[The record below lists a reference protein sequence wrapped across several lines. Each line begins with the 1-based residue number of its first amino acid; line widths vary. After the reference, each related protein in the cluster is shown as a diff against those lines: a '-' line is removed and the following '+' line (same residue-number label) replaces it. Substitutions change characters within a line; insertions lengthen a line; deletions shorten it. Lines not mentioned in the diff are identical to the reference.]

1 MTSIL
6 VIDIKWAVAVII
18 TNLSTREVVIMPKKK
33 TSGTK
38 QSEIPKKV
46 DNEVEPKMKPVAIKW
61 HELEQ
66 YIGQPIWD
74 TREKKWRVLDG
85 YRRTGNTYSITFSDI
100 ADWCS
105 FLDRELYLEE
115 VNAIGENK

>member
-1 MTSIL
+1 
-6 VIDIKWAVAVII
+6 
-18 TNLSTREVVIMPKKK
+18 MPNKK
-33 TSGTK
+33 TSRTK

-66 YIGQPIWD
+66 YVGQPIWD

-115 VNAIGENK
+115 EKENESNDKSADERKNRGANKRGKKKNSR

>member
-6 VIDIKWAVAVII
+6 VIDTKWDVAAVSI
-18 TNLSTREVVIMPKKK
+18 NSSMREVVIMPKKK
-33 TSGTK
+33 TNGTK
-38 QSEIPKKV
+38 QSEIPKKI
-46 DNEVEPKMKPVAIKW
+46 DNEAEPKMKPVAIKW

-66 YIGQPIWD
+66 YVGQPIWD
-74 TREKKWRVLDG
+74 TREKKWRVLDW

-115 VNAIGENK
+115 VEENAK

>member
-1 MTSIL
+1 
-6 VIDIKWAVAVII
+6 
-18 TNLSTREVVIMPKKK
+18 MPKKK

-38 QSEIPKKV
+38 QSEVLKKV
-46 DNEVEPKMKPVAIKW
+46 DNEAEPKMKPVAIKW

-66 YIGQPIWD
+66 YVGQPIWD

-105 FLDRELYLEE
+105 FFDRELYLEE
-115 VNAIGENK
+115 VKENAK

>member
-1 MTSIL
+1 VRKIL
-6 VIDIKWAVAVII
+6 KKVKGSQIK
-18 TNLSTREVVIMPKKK
+18 NEYKREVVDKVVKK
-33 TSGTK
+33 TSRTK

-66 YIGQPIWD
+66 YVGQPIWD

-115 VNAIGENK
+115 VKE

>member
-1 MTSIL
+1 M
-6 VIDIKWAVAVII
+6 
-18 TNLSTREVVIMPKKK
+18 REVVIMPKKK
-33 TSGTK
+33 TNGTK

-61 HELEQ
+61 YELEQ
-66 YIGQPIWD
+66 YVGQPIWD
-74 TREKKWRVLDG
+74 TREKKWRVLEG

-115 VNAIGENK
+115 VSDAIRK